1 MKHPQ
6 YLILILLVALVS
18 FSWSQEGIQDTE
30 ADWTGFSKNL
40 VRALATPN
48 EGLQISAMSMVVRY
62 GENLDVNDAVF
73 DVVRIFRNQKN
84 TKIRQLALV
93 TLHKMEN
100 KWAMD
105 FLKRNLKFEEDEII
119 LNQSRCVI
127 YSYLAKNTEPQQTV
141 EENLLANDER

>member
-127 YSYLAKNTEPQQTV
+127 YSYLEKNTEPQQSV

>member
-30 ADWTGFSKNL
+30 ADWTAFSKNL
-40 VRALATPN
+40 VRALATSN

-73 DVVRIFRNQKN
+73 DVVKIFRNQKN

-100 KWAMD
+100 DWAMD
-105 FLKRNLKFEEDEII
+105 FLKRNLKFEKDEVI

-127 YSYLAKNTEPQQTV
+127 HNYLTKSTTPQQTID
-141 EENLLANDER
+141 EKLLANEER

>member
-30 ADWTGFSKNL
+30 ADWTAFSKNL

-127 YSYLAKNTEPQQTV
+127 YNYLAKNTGPQQTL

>member
-30 ADWTGFSKNL
+30 ADWTAFSKNL

-127 YSYLAKNTEPQQTV
+127 YNYLAKNTEPQQTL

>member
-127 YSYLAKNTEPQQTV
+127 YSYLAKNTEPRQTV